1 MLQALI
7 HQGKRAAF
15 FLFCLLHLPH
25 AIAGVDIQQG
35 LASPLNVSRDV
46 SVWHDPSGRWTIQQ
60 WPQAFAASHGTGDL
74 DQSPELLKHLS
85 QGTRNYGRLPGAV
98 WMVLKVNNAGPAVRR
113 YLGVGPSRL
122 EAVQAWV
129 SHGTAPAQW
138 HSLGLTGLTI
148 PPAQRPSPTAFIVWE
163 ADFPSGES
171 TVVFR
176 IQSRTVLDP
185 EVFIRT
191 RAQLEQQERSDT
203 LAFGL
208 YLGGMG
214 VTTLLAFA
222 SGILMRRS
230 IWMVFCV
237 QLMCLVLHQTCFM
250 AQAPLLL
257 LPHSP
262 QATLVLMALAL
273 TGAHCAGVW
282 FFVKFIRRGYLPA
295 AGRYVAYGLMAA
307 SIVGF
312 ALVLAA
318 GFEVGIVVLEVTGVF
333 LPLLLMGLAWR
344 AWRRGDASAF
354 LLLVSFLLLALST
367 LARGIILNGL
377 APSREWVDHWFVPLS
392 GVVTSAILLL
402 AMAQR
407 IRLLEHLR
415 KMESDTYQLT
425 LESRIETATREL
437 TVARDK
443 AEAAVQFKQRF
454 LARVSHDLRT
464 PLNVLIG
471 NANLCLGYLD
481 RVVSLEPAAMRS
493 RLTECLHAVK
503 RSSSYVLQLAEE
515 LLSLARGNLTQLRLN
530 LAPTNLHELLHDI
543 TITAQWLA
551 ADSANQFV
559 VDELVECDEVHM
571 DADRVK
577 QVVIN
582 LLSNA
587 FAATQGGVVTLVWV
601 CRPLPADNLARM
613 EVKVIDTGRGIAA
626 HDLER
631 IFEPFEQVGAG
642 NSAQSSG
649 LGLTIARQWV
659 RIMGGDIAVQ
669 SQPGQGST
677 FGWSA
682 DVAMAPGATAPM
694 PLLAQPGEGL
704 ATHAATHST
713 RARTLGRVVL
723 VGDAVGSLL
732 PLVSALERHGLGVEQ
747 VGTGAQAL
755 PLLVSADGVG
765 PDGDT
770 GVQILIVH
778 AHAHADFSPAQ
789 LQRAKATVPGLCL
802 WSLGP
807 LPPEQAALCD
817 GELLLPLNPSHLQ
830 QLLAGVLPPRL
841 NWTELLQLAQSGDG
855 LAVDAWVRRHAEPLG
870 HGPLA
875 RRIRHL
881 ADTLQLAALARLL
894 HPHTALDA
902 SPVGP
907 PPGAA

>member
-1 MLQALI
+1 MEYLPFSTERIRQALI
-7 HQGKRAAF
+7 HKGKRAAF
-15 FLFCLLHLPH
+15 FLFCLLHLPN
-25 AIAGVDIQQG
+25 ATAGVDIQQG
-35 LASPLNVSRDV
+35 LAAALNVSPDV
-46 SVWHDPSGRWTIQQ
+46 SVWHDPSGRRTIQQ
-60 WPQAFAASHGTGDL
+60 LNEAFVASHDFGDL
-74 DQSPELLKHLS
+74 RQSPDLLKNLS
-85 QGTRNYGRLPGAV
+85 QGTRNYGRLPGAL
-98 WMVLKVNNAGPAVRR
+98 WMVLKVNNSGPAGRR
-113 YLGVGPSRL
+113 YLGVAPSRL
-122 EAVQAWV
+122 ETVQAWI

-148 PPAQRPSPTAFIVWE
+148 PPALRPFPTASIVWE
-163 ADFPSGES
+163 ADFPTGES

-176 IQSRTVLDP
+176 IQSRTLLDP

-191 RAQLEQQERSDT
+191 RAQQEQQERLDT
-203 LAFGL
+203 FAFSL

-230 IWMVFCV
+230 IWMVYCV

-250 AQAPLLL
+250 GQAPLLL

-273 TGAHCAGVW
+273 TGAHCAGAW
-282 FFVKFIRRGYLPA
+282 FFVKFIRRDYLPA
-295 AGRYVAYGLMAA
+295 AGRYAAYGLMAA
-307 SIVGF
+307 SIAGF
-312 ALVLAA
+312 MLVLVV
-318 GFEVGIVVLEVTGVF
+318 GFEVGIVVMEVAGVL

-354 LLLVSFLLLALST
+354 LLLLSFLLLALST
-367 LARGIILNGL
+367 LARAVSLSGWASG
-377 APSREWVDHWFVPLS
+377 REWVDHWFVPLS
-392 GVVTSAILLL
+392 VVVTSAILLL

-407 IRLLEHLR
+407 IRLLERLR
-415 KMESDTYQLT
+415 QMESDTYQLT

-443 AEAAVQFKQRF
+443 AEAAVQFKQHF

-464 PLNVLIG
+464 PLTVLIG

-481 RVVSLEPAAMRS
+481 RVVALEPEAMRAG
-493 RLTECLHAVK
+493 LTDCVYAVK

-530 LAPTNLHELLHDI
+530 LLPTNLHELLQDI

-551 ADSANQFV
+551 ADSENAFV
-559 VDELVECDEVHM
+559 VDELVECAEVHV

-601 CRPLPADNLARM
+601 CRPLPSGNLARL

-626 HDLER
+626 HDVDR
-631 IFEPFEQVGAG
+631 IFEPFEQVGAS
-642 NSAQSSG
+642 NSAQNSG

-677 FGWSA
+677 FLWSA
-682 DVAMAPGATAPM
+682 DVAIAPGTTAAM
-694 PLLAQPGEGL
+694 PLVTPLSEAS
-704 ATHAATHST
+704 ATQAATHST
-713 RARTLGRVVL
+713 RARKLGRAVL
-723 VGDAVGSLL
+723 VGELGGSLL
-732 PLVSALERHGLGVEQ
+732 PLVSALERHGLWVER

-755 PLLVSADGVG
+755 RLLVSADRLG
-765 PDGDT
+765 PDGDA

-778 AHAHADFSPAQ
+778 AHTDVDPTSEQ
-789 LQRAKATVPGLCL
+789 LRQAKATVPGLCL
-802 WSLGP
+802 WALGP

-817 GELLLPLNPSHLQ
+817 GELLLPLNRSHLQ
-830 QLLAGVLPPRL
+830 QLLAEVLPPRL
-841 NWTELLQLAQSGDG
+841 NWIELLRLAQSGDG

-870 HGPLA
+870 QGPLA

-894 HPHTALDA
+894 HTH
-902 SPVGP
+902 
-907 PPGAA
+907 AAPDR